1 MTTELKEAAAEIS
14 RNGIRDSIA
23 QHALIDL
30 LPTCVEHGWS
40 NGVAIN
46 AAYASAHAATRK
58 DD

>member
-1 MTTELKEAAAEIS
+1 MTTELQAAAKEIR
-14 RNGIRDSIA
+14 RNEIRDGIA